1 MSALTRLLGR
11 FGRRGQCVPATGCM
25 PLRRPR
31 DRADGGGDSDDEYG
45 YGETDSVASSVAP
58 VEARPLVLTVPGTN
72 CPVLVDS
79 VIETRITNV
88 SAVVTHVGEWTHIN
102 LFESTF
108 HRAPARIC
116 RSEFSRHI
124 RDTNMHFEV
133 GECHGLKL
141 KHGEWYMRHHMAPTV
156 AAYVTIMCIKNEG
169 MAGIAVNNTKF
180 LKTNMQEGDVL
191 VVPAVRSMFFL
202 PQVGGDVDYIIVTL
216 IPTAELC
223 DLGFEVFPPSI
234 DQDAQVRVANVAETR
249 RKACKIV
256 NHIVK
261 LRIDLEECYHEI
273 CKLMIMITEFNAR
286 YNNAG
291 AQMIDDEC
299 VCCQARP
306 HVART
311 AVWPLAEICRGAT
324 VVLAPPLARDR
335 AAGLLAEIRL
345 ASQRW
350 VRVRAIRSGRGDM
363 GPLPSVVWAATFSA
377 IRLFMEGTVP
387 AFAACVEN
395 GRAAYGMVYVPPEE
409 PRMDG
414 LCVFP
419 TPAEPAALFVR
430 GEEVIAAGAA
440 AAMIAAAERA
450 ANGEAAGG
458 AGARG
463 SPAAAGEAAS
473 EAMETAGGGAAA
485 DDDME
490 AEAHDFEIEF
500 DQDPGAPAGAAR
512 ADSDSDEDD
521 ESSGPESGDERA
533 RSEDDSD
540 SSDSYSAFSSS
551 DEDDSDDADDSWGDS
566 DSGIEEDDDGVG
578 QAIEEEEEEERQVLG
593 AVAEMLGD

>member
-1 MSALTRLLGR
+1 MDPAGQRLRGPGPWRLNPPTAAALEGAVLRPAAAAGAHRCVNATVDSRHMGVGEGREVPADIEGLMTEIHLR
-11 FGRRGQCVPATGCM
+11 FGMTRVLRNVHFVQFWHGEHVR
-25 PLRRPR
+25 RRPAR
-31 DRADGGGDSDDEYG
+31 HVFTVWVCLSGEVRIYAECCQAGHGFVLCRQMAAG
-45 YGETDSVASSVAP
+45 YMFVTEPTDSVTISVPHRMRNSRSPVWLAAVFATRHFEPLPPPMYAVPGHVVLARSASMLCDCWPSDPQRRNV
-58 VEARPLVLTVPGTN
+58 VFYLRLSGSMVRVTVPG
-72 CPVLVDS
+72 
-79 VIETRITNV
+79 
-88 SAVVTHVGEWTHIN
+88 
-102 LFESTF
+102 
-108 HRAPARIC
+108 
-116 RSEFSRHI
+116 
-124 RDTNMHFEV
+124 
-133 GECHGLKL
+133 
-141 KHGEWYMRHHMAPTV
+141 
-156 AAYVTIMCIKNEG
+156 
-169 MAGIAVNNTKF
+169 
-180 LKTNMQEGDVL
+180 
-191 VVPAVRSMFFL
+191 
-202 PQVGGDVDYIIVTL
+202 
-216 IPTAELC
+216 AELEIEC
-223 DLGFEVFPPSI
+223 TSGFAPDHFS
-234 DQDAQVRVANVAETR
+234 
-249 RKACKIV
+249 
-256 NHIVK
+256 
-261 LRIDLEECYHEI
+261 
-273 CKLMIMITEFNAR
+273 
-286 YNNAG
+286 
-291 AQMIDDEC
+291 IDDEC